1 MSTHDHNSGM
11 NFDGHD
17 HHDHEGHHD
26 GSMADYVKGFIYSV
40 ILTAIPFILV
50 MTKAFESNKTTVF
63 VILAFAFVQVFVHMK
78 YFLHMNAKSEGGW
91 NMLALIFTAIL
102 VIIMFSGSVWVMY
115 HLDNN
120 MMPMSTQN
128 AHDMV

>member
-1 MSTHDHNSGM
+1 MSADDHNSSM
-11 NFDGHD
+11 NSDLHD
-17 HHDHEGHHD
+17 HHDHEDHHD
-26 GSMADYVKGFIYSV
+26 SSMADYVKGFIFSV
-40 ILTAIPFILV
+40 ILTAIPFALI
-50 MTKAFESNKTTVF
+50 MTKAFSNNKTTVF

-91 NMLALIFTAIL
+91 NLLALIFTAIL
-102 VIIMFSGSVWVMY
+102 VVIMFSGSVWVMY

>member
-1 MSTHDHNSGM
+1 MSVHENNHGVDVGSHESHDA
-11 NFDGHD
+11 
-17 HHDHEGHHD
+17 HD
-26 GSMADYVKGFIYSV
+26 GSLADYVKGFIFSV
-40 ILTAIPFILV
+40 ILTAIPFALV
-50 MTKAFESNKTTVF
+50 MTKAFSSNKTTVL
-63 VILAFAFVQVFVHMK
+63 VVLAFAFVQVFVHMK
-78 YFLHMNAKSEGGW
+78 YFLHMNGKSEGGW

-102 VIIMFSGSVWVMY
+102 VVIMFSGSVWVMY